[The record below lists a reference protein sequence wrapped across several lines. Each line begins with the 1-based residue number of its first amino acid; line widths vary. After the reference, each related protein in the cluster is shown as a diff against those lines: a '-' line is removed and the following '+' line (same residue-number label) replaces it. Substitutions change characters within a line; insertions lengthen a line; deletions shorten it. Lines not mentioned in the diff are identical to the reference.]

1 MFDLCRYNLK
11 RTLRIIV
18 AYNIRKSIILS
29 VGFNL
34 QPSMSARRRRSPVKG
49 FFVKLGRLIKLIFL
63 SLVGLS
69 LVIVSIWLLLPHL
82 LGLDQTK
89 NYVFTQLD
97 QKEELSSVYLVS
109 FQPLANQISFQPLS
123 LKLEA
128 DIYVN
133 QELQTETLSYWW
145 QNYFQTIDSEQ
156 QAKLFGWLLNNRVDR
171 VVMVPEDLNLEKSV
185 NLVSIL
191 RKLALNQSI
200 DWLQRKEMLKLYAAA
215 KGAEITQ
222 QDKKKQVQNI
232 ELPIIDE
239 GGCSLAVIN
248 TTQISGLAGQVGGIA
263 ENMGA
268 RVIRIDSNDLDL
280 EQSKLVVKN
289 LSKCRTVFTLMRQV
303 LLGQPKRVE
312 DEKQMDQLLSRFR
325 ADFVVL
331 IGSDQSLVD

>member
-1 MFDLCRYNLK
+1 M
-11 RTLRIIV
+11 
-18 AYNIRKSIILS
+18 
-29 VGFNL
+29 
-34 QPSMSARRRRSPVKG
+34 
-49 FFVKLGRLIKLIFL
+49 
-63 SLVGLS
+63 
-69 LVIVSIWLLLPHL
+69 WLLLPHL
-82 LGLDQTK
+82 LGVNQTR

-123 LKLEA
+123 LELEA
-128 DIYVN
+128 NIYVN

-145 QNYFQTIDSEQ
+145 QNYLQTTDSGQ
-156 QAKLFGWLLNNRVDR
+156 QAKLFSWLLNNRVDR
-171 VVMVPEDLNLEKSV
+171 VVIVPEDFNLEKNG
-185 NLVSIL
+185 NLVSVL
-191 RKLALNQSI
+191 RKLALRQSI
-200 DWLQRKEMLKLYAAA
+200 DWPQRKEMLRLYAAA
-215 KGAEITQ
+215 KGAEITP
-222 QDKKKQVQNI
+222 QDKKEQIQNI
-232 ELPIIDE
+232 EFPIIDE

-263 ENMGA
+263 ENMGV

-289 LSKCRTVFTLMRQV
+289 LSKCSTVFDSMRQV

-312 DEKQMDQLLSRFR
+312 DEKQMDQLLARFR